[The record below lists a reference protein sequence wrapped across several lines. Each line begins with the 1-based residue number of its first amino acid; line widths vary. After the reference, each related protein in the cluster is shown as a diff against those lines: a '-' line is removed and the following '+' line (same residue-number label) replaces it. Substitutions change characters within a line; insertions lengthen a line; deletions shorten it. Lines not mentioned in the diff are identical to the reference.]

1 MPRRLRCQYDT
12 LQELILSASLFYHR
26 IPTMPKPAPRDQF
39 VTTTTIV
46 IVALLLLSFGVFGLY
61 WQGLRH
67 VDESVSYAIVGPL
80 TISTEAYSM
89 AARVAVQTSK
99 DNADW
104 ARKNQAALRR
114 IIEIELAAVNP
125 QKVHAPGGL
134 LMLQH
139 ILKEAAIRDLRTDKI
154 EQMLFTDFILQTDV

>member
-1 MPRRLRCQYDT
+1 MSKL
-12 LQELILSASLFYHR
+12 AS
-26 IPTMPKPAPRDQF
+26 RDRF

-46 IVALLLLSFGVFGLY
+46 IVALLLLSFGAFGLY
-61 WQGLRH
+61 WQGLQR
-67 VDESVSYAIVGPL
+67 VDDSVSYAIVGPL
-80 TISTEAYSM
+80 TISTENYSM

-114 IIEIELAAVNP
+114 IIETELAAVNP
-125 QKVHAPGGL
+125 QQVHAPGGL
-134 LMLQH
+134 LMLQR
-139 ILKEAAIRDLRTDKI
+139 ILKEAAMRDLRTDKV